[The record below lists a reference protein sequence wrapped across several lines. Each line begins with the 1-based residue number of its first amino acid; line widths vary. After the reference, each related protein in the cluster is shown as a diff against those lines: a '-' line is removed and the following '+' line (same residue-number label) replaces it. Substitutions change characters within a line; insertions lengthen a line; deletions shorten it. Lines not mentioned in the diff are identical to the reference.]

1 MTNRKEMAIK
11 IQRLYRGY
19 KVRWYIFMYGNI

>member
-19 KVRWYIFMYGNI
+19 KVRWRISMYG